1 MQQDTN
7 ELIFLLTNLLTVS
20 EPKNQGNDGLSQ
32 KVFKRLQPTSTYA
45 AIVPALIHAV
55 MRVESNFNVKAL

>member
-7 ELIFLLTNLLTVS
+7 ELILLTNLLTVS